1 MLFAL
6 SVDCENMGWGISW
19 KGQPPNLA
27 ADLEDE
33 EFVGSCVLNDQLSI
47 ECHGCPFCL
56 LCGRVIVSPIAV
68 TLPEANSG
76 PRLHGA
82 HEMSTIFFIDMNTR
96 VECSCFVQ

>member
-6 SVDCENMGWGISW
+6 SVDCENMGLGIWW

-56 LCGRVIVSPIAV
+56 PC
-68 TLPEANSG
+68 T
-76 PRLHGA
+76 A
-82 HEMSTIFFIDMNTR
+82 HKL
-96 VECSCFVQ
+96 SCIENLTFYS

>member
-1 MLFAL
+1 MECYMLFAL

-56 LCGRVIVSPIAV
+56 PCNRTQSCRVIV
-68 TLPEANSG
+68 
-76 PRLHGA
+76 
-82 HEMSTIFFIDMNTR
+82 IF
-96 VECSCFVQ
+96 